1 MMLTGDN
8 VATNSTATSQLKMRA
23 KQTRRMSENDDGG
36 LDFFLNQKDLNLD
49 FLEWDDIKN
58 TRLGRKINMQLN
70 KRDRDILEL
79 KDKIKAMIDKH

>member
-1 MMLTGDN
+1 
-8 VATNSTATSQLKMRA
+8 MRR
-23 KQTRRMSENDDGG
+23 KSEDDGG

-70 KRDRDILEL
+70 KRDRDINDL
-79 KDKIKAMIDKH
+79 KDKIKLMHEKHQK

>member
-1 MMLTGDN
+1 M
-8 VATNSTATSQLKMRA
+8 KMRD
-23 KQTRRMSENDDGG
+23 KMRRKSEDDGG

-70 KRDRDILEL
+70 KRDRDINDL
-79 KDKIKAMIDKH
+79 KDKIKLMHEKNQK

>member
-1 MMLTGDN
+1 MRD
-8 VATNSTATSQLKMRA
+8 KMRR
-23 KQTRRMSENDDGG
+23 KSEDDGG

-70 KRDRDILEL
+70 KRDRDINDL
-79 KDKIKAMIDKH
+79 KDKIKLMHEKHQK

>member
-1 MMLTGDN
+1 M
-8 VATNSTATSQLKMRA
+8 KMRD
-23 KQTRRMSENDDGG
+23 KMRRRSEDDGG

-70 KRDRDILEL
+70 KRDRDINDL
-79 KDKIKAMIDKH
+79 KDKIKLMHEKHQK

>member
-1 MMLTGDN
+1 M
-8 VATNSTATSQLKMRA
+8 SQMKMRD
-23 KQTRRMSENDDGG
+23 KMRRKSEDDGG

-70 KRDRDILEL
+70 KRDRDINDL
-79 KDKIKAMIDKH
+79 KDKIKLMHEKHQK

>member
-1 MMLTGDN
+1 M
-8 VATNSTATSQLKMRA
+8 KMRD
-23 KQTRRMSENDDGG
+23 KMRRKSEDDGG

-70 KRDRDILEL
+70 KRDRDINDL
-79 KDKIKAMIDKH
+79 KDKIKLMHEKH